1 MCNKELKLMP
11 LIKDMTDLR
20 NSDEI
25 DTAISAAESE
35 YAENGVLMDA
45 HEALSSLRR
54 KHFE

>member
-1 MCNKELKLMP
+1 MCDEELKLMP
-11 LIKDMTDLR
+11 PIKYMTDLR